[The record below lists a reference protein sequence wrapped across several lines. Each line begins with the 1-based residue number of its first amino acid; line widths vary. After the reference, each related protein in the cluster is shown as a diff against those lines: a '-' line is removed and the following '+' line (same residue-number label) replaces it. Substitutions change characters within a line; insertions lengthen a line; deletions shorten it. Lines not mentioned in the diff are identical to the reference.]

1 MVAKAERVARQ
12 LVMETGYADYGKKTR
27 VYSTPVVQRSTE
39 GAPWVAVGQAGD
51 IAKGGAME
59 EAKRDESGGSNSG
72 ESPAAT
78 WVKWHEIG
86 AMPN

>member
-1 MVAKAERVARQ
+1 
-12 LVMETGYADYGKKTR
+12 
-27 VYSTPVVQRSTE
+27 
-39 GAPWVAVGQAGD
+39 
-51 IAKGGAME
+51 ME
-59 EAKRDESGGSNSG
+59 EAKRDVGSGGSNSG